1 MPTVQDADGLTLIKQ
16 NVGIKCHSD
25 NPYFVRA
32 RGEVSDL
39 EGYYCVVSF
48 IPGSDIKGMPRFVK
62 VSVMAVGENTH
73 GKTLYSESVTEFEVQ
88 LTSDIRVETRFR
100 KGVHLDK
107 NHRAAHIA
115 VFSSTDFKV
124 DFDYLVPE
132 ETQLVKYQLSRI
144 DPKSN
149 EYSLTVQVPN
159 QVSHSFDV
167 NMVLHH
173 ANARKKTVLHLRFT
187 AEAGGD
193 VLAAEQAG

>member
-1 MPTVQDADGLTLIKQ
+1 
-16 NVGIKCHSD
+16 
-25 NPYFVRA
+25 
-32 RGEVSDL
+32 
-39 EGYYCVVSF
+39 
-48 IPGSDIKGMPRFVK
+48 
-62 VSVMAVGENTH
+62 
-73 GKTLYSESVTEFEVQ
+73 
-88 LTSDIRVETRFR
+88 
-100 KGVHLDK
+100 
-107 NHRAAHIA
+107 
-115 VFSSTDFKV
+115 
-124 DFDYLVPE
+124 VPE

-193 VLAAEQAG
+193 LLAAEQAGYGKSSQATYEGNKRRDNYEDRQQEDDRHYGRERNPVSWSTYLFMLFVVVLVVAFILINCTGWDPA